1 MNICKTEKRT
11 EQFNVHGQEHAELLI
26 LHVVKYSRFSIKY
39 CDSRIREMELVFK
52 CELFTVKLFYS
63 NDFIWGFFFV
73 KQKFNIRRILQKQRP
88 GLSRNI
94 QRHGVQEQKS
104 YCFEWW
110 HPVIII
116 SVSLT
121 GPHSPPSNRARDDRI
136 RNGASFPANS
146 YMTPPNGGPT
156 KQSDQIVLC
165 GSNVSVI

>member
-1 MNICKTEKRT
+1 MNICRTEKRT

-63 NDFIWGFFFV
+63 NDFIWGLFFV

-156 KQSDQIVLC
+156 KQSDQLVLC

>member
-1 MNICKTEKRT
+1 MNICRTEKRT

-94 QRHGVQEQKS
+94 QRHGVQEQKKLLFWVVTPC
-104 YCFEWW
+104 YNYICFTHGTTLTSVQQSQGRQDQEWCLLPRELV
-110 HPVIII
+110 HDAPK
-116 SVSLT
+116 
-121 GPHSPPSNRARDDRI
+121 RR
-136 RNGASFPANS
+136 
-146 YMTPPNGGPT
+146 PN
-156 KQSDQIVLC
+156 
-165 GSNVSVI
+165 

>member
-1 MNICKTEKRT
+1 MNICRTEKRT
-11 EQFNVHGQEHAELLI
+11 EQFNVHGEEHAELLI

-104 YCFEWW
+104 YCFEW
-110 HPVIII
+110 
-116 SVSLT
+116 
-121 GPHSPPSNRARDDRI
+121 
-136 RNGASFPANS
+136 
-146 YMTPPNGGPT
+146 
-156 KQSDQIVLC
+156 
-165 GSNVSVI
+165 